1 MTDRILA
8 AAISAAR
15 LPSAELVKGFRSQ
28 MQVDFK
34 RDRHDPVTVYD
45 KRAEE
50 IIREHIFREIPD
62 STFMGEEGGS
72 TGDGE
77 VHWYVDPIDGTA
89 NFAAGIAMWC
99 TSVGAV
105 VDGEIV
111 AGAIYDPM
119 SDTMF
124 SASREGAWVNG
135 KPISPGRALPE
146 ENAVF
151 LCGYPTARDFRIDGR
166 AAALDRLGRMVE
178 TVATLRRPGSAALNL
193 CHVAAGWCDATAG
206 FNINPWDVTAGALIV
221 EKSGG
226 RYLPLSLGQCADDTP
241 AFKQPGYLALRAGA
255 DYPILQTICREIS
268 EGRKE
273 V

>member
-1 MTDRILA
+1 MTDRLLA

-15 LPSAELVKGFRSQ
+15 TPAAELVKGFRNQ

-50 IIREHIFREIPD
+50 MIREHIFREVPE

-72 TGDGE
+72 TGNGP
-77 VHWYVDPIDGTA
+77 VTWYVDPIDGTA
-89 NFAAGIAMWC
+89 NFAAGIAIWC

-105 VDGEIV
+105 VDRKVV

-124 SASREGAWVNG
+124 SASSEGAWING
-135 KPISPGRALPE
+135 KPMQPGKALPE

-151 LCGYPTARDFRIDGR
+151 LCGYPTARDFKLDGR
-166 AAALDRLGRMVE
+166 ETALNRLGQIVE

-193 CHVAAGWCDATAG
+193 CHVAAGWSDGAAG
-206 FNINPWDVTAGALIV
+206 FNVNPWDVTAGALIV
-221 EKSGG
+221 EKAGG
-226 RYLPLSLGQCADDTP
+226 RYVPLSLGLCDDDAP
-241 AFKQPGYLALRAGA
+241 AHLQPGYLALRAGA
-255 DYPILQTICREIS
+255 NYPVLEGLCAEIS
-268 EGRKE
+268 QGRRK